1 MKLNETKDK
10 RIIKFFETLEEKLN
24 KIHNNKY
31 NYSETMCK

>member
-24 KIHNNKY
+24 KFTTINIIILKQY
-31 NYSETMCK
+31 I